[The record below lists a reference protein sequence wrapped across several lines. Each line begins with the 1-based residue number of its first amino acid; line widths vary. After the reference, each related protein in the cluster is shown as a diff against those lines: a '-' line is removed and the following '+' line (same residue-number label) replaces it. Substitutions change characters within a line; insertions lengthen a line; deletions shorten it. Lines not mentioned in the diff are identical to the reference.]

1 MESHSASASLFGAIP
16 LFAGIDRDGLEGI
29 ARIFQPVRF
38 EPAAHLVRQGQQA
51 DGAFLIE
58 SGSADVYTALP
69 GGGEAAVAALGPGS
83 VLGEMALLDSGIRS
97 ATVLARTAVAAHLIE
112 RDAFRMLLSQR
123 NAAAFT
129 IQNRIT
135 LTLCERLR
143 QLNGRVV
150 EADGSGNASPPLEA
164 VVASRGAPR
173 RGSCSFDWRAFLP
186 VLPLFRRY
194 GAAELAEFA
203 AAAQVMELS
212 RGQSLFRHGDPAE
225 TCHVVVRGALEITGA
240 RNGQVHRI
248 GVLGPGRLCGILAMI
263 EGAPHSMSAAA
274 RENSVLLEIGQDAFA
289 RLFKCD
295 DRLAARF
302 QEVVNQELLQ
312 ALARTN
318 NHLTRLVSQARI
330 RGGRQGRQQAEALGL
345 VLGGQDCRPAGT

>member
-1 MESHSASASLFGAIP
+1 M
-16 LFAGIDRDGLEGI
+16 
-29 ARIFQPVRF
+29 RF
-38 EPAAHLVRQGQQA
+38 EPASHLMRQGQPA
-51 DGAFLIE
+51 DGAYLIE
-58 SGSADVYTALP
+58 SGTADVYTALP
-69 GGGEAAVAALGPGS
+69 GGGETTVAALGPGS
-83 VLGEMALLDSGIRS
+83 VLGEMALLDSGVRS
-97 ATVLARTAVAAHLIE
+97 ASVLARSAVAAHFIE

-143 QLNGRVV
+143 QLNGKVG
-150 EADGSGNASPPLEA
+150 EADGAGSAAPPLESA
-164 VVASRGAPR
+164 VAARVAPR

-212 RGQSLFRHGDPAE
+212 RGQPLFRHGDPAE
-225 TCHVVVRGALEITGA
+225 TCYVVVRGALEITGA
-240 RNGQVHRI
+240 RNRQGHRI

-274 RENSVLLEIGQDAFA
+274 RENSVLLEIGKDAFT
-289 RLFKCD
+289 RLFKGD

-312 ALARTN
+312 SLARTN

-330 RGGRQGRQQAEALGL
+330 RGGRQEARKAEELERA
-345 VLGGQDCRPAGT
+345 LGGQDCRPAERVTG

>member
-1 MESHSASASLFGAIP
+1 MEAAALKLFGAIP
-16 LFAGIDRDGLEGI
+16 LFAGIGQDGLDGI
-29 ARIFQPVRF
+29 ARIFQPMSF
-38 EPAAHLVRQGQQA
+38 PAAAHLMRQGQPA
-51 DGAFLIE
+51 DGAYLIE
-58 SGSADVYTALP
+58 SGSVEVYTALP
-69 GGGEAAVAALGPGS
+69 GGGESSVAALGPGA

-97 ATVLARTAVAAHLIE
+97 ASVLARTAVAAHFIE

-123 NAAAFT
+123 NAAAFA

-143 QLNGRVV
+143 QLNGKVG
-150 EADGSGNASPPLEA
+150 EADGAGAAPPLEA
-164 VVASRGAPR
+164 AVPARVAPR

-194 GAAELAEFA
+194 GPAELAEFA

-212 RGQSLFRHGDPAE
+212 RGQPLFRHGDPAE
-225 TCHVVVRGALEITGA
+225 TCYVVVRGALEITGA
-240 RNGQVHRI
+240 RNGQAHRI

-274 RENSVLLEIGQDAFA
+274 RENAVLLEIGKDAFA
-289 RLFKCD
+289 RLFKGD
-295 DRLAARF
+295 DRVAARF

-330 RGGRQGRQQAEALGL
+330 RGGRQEARKAEELERA
-345 VLGGQDCRPAGT
+345 LGGQDCRPAGT

>member
-1 MESHSASASLFGAIP
+1 MESRSASTSLFGAIP

-38 EPAAHLVRQGQQA
+38 EPAAHVVRQGQPA
-51 DGAFLIE
+51 DGAYLIE

-69 GGGEAAVAALGPGS
+69 GGGETAVAALGPGS

-97 ATVLARTAVAAHLIE
+97 ASVLARTAVAAHFIE

-123 NAAAFT
+123 NAAAFA

-143 QLNGRVV
+143 QLNGKVG
-150 EADGSGNASPPLEA
+150 EADGAGAAPPLEA
-164 VVASRGAPR
+164 AVPVRVAPR

-194 GAAELAEFA
+194 GPAELAAFA

-212 RGQSLFRHGDPAE
+212 RGQPLFRHGDPAE
-225 TCHVVVRGALEITGA
+225 TCYVVVRGALEITGA

-274 RENSVLLEIGQDAFA
+274 RENAVLLEIGKDAFA
-289 RLFKCD
+289 RLFKAD

-302 QEVVNQELLQ
+302 QEVVNRELLQ

-330 RGGRQGRQQAEALGL
+330 RGGRQEARKAEELERA
-345 VLGGQDCRPAGT
+345 LGGQDCRPAGT

>member
-1 MESHSASASLFGAIP
+1 MESRSASTSLFGAIP

-38 EPAAHLVRQGQQA
+38 EPAAHVVRQGQPA
-51 DGAFLIE
+51 DGAYLIE

-69 GGGEAAVAALGPGS
+69 GGGETAVAALGPGS

-97 ATVLARTAVAAHLIE
+97 ASVLARTAVAAHFIE

-123 NAAAFT
+123 NAAAFA

-143 QLNGRVV
+143 QLNGKVG
-150 EADGSGNASPPLEA
+150 EADGAGAAPPLEA
-164 VVASRGAPR
+164 AVPARVAPR
-173 RGSCSFDWRAFLP
+173 RGNCSFDWRAFLP

-194 GAAELAEFA
+194 GPAELAEFA

-212 RGQSLFRHGDPAE
+212 RGQPLFRHGDPAE
-225 TCHVVVRGALEITGA
+225 TCYVVVRGALEITGA

-274 RENSVLLEIGQDAFA
+274 RESAVLLEIGKDAFA
-289 RLFKCD
+289 RLFKGD

-330 RGGRQGRQQAEALGL
+330 RGGRQEARKAEELER

>member
-1 MESHSASASLFGAIP
+1 MESHSASTSLFGAIP

-29 ARIFQPVRF
+29 ARIFQPIRF
-38 EPAAHLVRQGQQA
+38 EPAAHVVRQGQPA
-51 DGAFLIE
+51 DGAYLIE
-58 SGSADVYTALP
+58 SGHADVYTALP
-69 GGGEAAVAALGPGS
+69 GGGETAVAALGPGS

-97 ATVLARTAVAAHLIE
+97 ASVLARTAVAAHFIE

-123 NAAAFT
+123 NAAAFA

-135 LTLCERLR
+135 LTLCERLL
-143 QLNGRVV
+143 QLNANVG
-150 EADGSGNASPPLEA
+150 EADGAGAAPPPEA
-164 VVASRGAPR
+164 AVPARVAPR

-194 GAAELAEFA
+194 GPAELAEFA

-212 RGQSLFRHGDPAE
+212 RGQPLFRHGDPAE
-225 TCHVVVRGALEITGA
+225 TCYVVVRGALEITGA
-240 RNGQVHRI
+240 RNGQAHRI

-274 RENSVLLEIGQDAFA
+274 RENAVLLEIGKDAFA
-289 RLFKCD
+289 RLFKGD
-295 DRLAARF
+295 DRIASRF

-330 RGGRQGRQQAEALGL
+330 RGGRQEKKQAEELQQALGA
-345 VLGGQDCRPAGT
+345 QDCRPN

>member
-1 MESHSASASLFGAIP
+1 MESRSASTSLFGAIP
-16 LFAGIDRDGLEGI
+16 LFAGIDRDGLAGI

-38 EPAAHLVRQGQQA
+38 EPAAHVVRQGQPA
-51 DGAFLIE
+51 DGAYLIE

-69 GGGEAAVAALGPGS
+69 GGGETAVAALGPGS

-97 ATVLARTAVAAHLIE
+97 ASVLARTAVAAHFIE

-123 NAAAFT
+123 NAAAFA

-143 QLNGRVV
+143 QLNGKVG
-150 EADGSGNASPPLEA
+150 EADGAGAAPAQEA
-164 VVASRGAPR
+164 AVPARVAPR
-173 RGSCSFDWRAFLP
+173 RGNCSFDWRAFLP

-194 GAAELAEFA
+194 GPAELAEFA

-212 RGQSLFRHGDPAE
+212 RGQPLFRHGDPAE
-225 TCHVVVRGALEITGA
+225 TCYVVVRGALEITGA

-274 RENSVLLEIGQDAFA
+274 RENAVLLEIGKDAFA
-289 RLFKCD
+289 RLFKGD

-330 RGGRQGRQQAEALGL
+330 RGGRQEARKAEELER